1 MAVRLSRPAHLI
13 DIKAVGGLDVLAVR
27 DETVRRLFA
36 SAVAMLS
43 AFGWWNLGFIIGT
56 VLLVPLGLAL
66 ESIGPHGPDAGGGA
80 MALWYLGA
88 ALFLLFNVAAVIKG
102 LVKGEPVLKAV
113 IGCVLPFVVAWAFME
128 LMEIWP
134 I

>member
-1 MAVRLSRPAHLI
+1 MRSLSATAAAL
-13 DIKAVGGLDVLAVR
+13 
-27 DETVRRLFA
+27 
-36 SAVAMLS
+36 LS
-43 AFGWWNLGFIIGT
+43 AFGWRNLAFIMGT
-56 VLLVPLGLAL
+56 ALLIPFGLAL

-80 MALWYLGA
+80 MAALLLWYLGA

-102 LVKGEPVLKAV
+102 LVRGEPVLKAV

>member
-1 MAVRLSRPAHLI
+1 MV
-13 DIKAVGGLDVLAVR
+13 
-27 DETVRRLFA
+27 
-36 SAVAMLS
+36 
-43 AFGWWNLGFIIGT
+43 
-56 VLLVPLGLAL
+56 
-66 ESIGPHGPDAGGGA
+66 
-80 MALWYLGA
+80 LGA

-128 LMEIWP
+128 LMEIWQ